1 MYKVSDGN
9 VTKYFCKE
17 EDAKNYE
24 DFFKNGLKVVRKSCG
39 GWLFNDG
46 TVLFDVSLTENMKK
60 YVLKKENRSYT
71 SLKFQKK
78 YIEVLENYL
87 K

>member
-1 MYKVSDGN
+1 MYKVTHGN
-9 VTKYFCKE
+9 KTIFFVIE

-24 DFFKNGLKVVRKSCG
+24 DFLKNGLKIVRKSCG

-46 TVLFDVSLTENMKK
+46 AILFDISWKENTKK
-60 YVLKKENRSYT
+60 YVLKKGNRSYT
-71 SLKFQKK
+71 SWKFQKK
-78 YIEVLENYL
+78 YIEVLENCL